1 MAGSRLEKLGT
12 IFSRLYK
19 FKITGFLLINVNCIR
34 MTGLLRSGALKKED
48 KPTWYD
54 IYKAFPPL
62 IEPIFKREV
71 SEKEI
76 TQIFYPE
83 DVYRAKFYRKYGSD
97 IIDMA
102 DTSPTLSE
110 Q

>member
-12 IFSRLYK
+12 IFS
-19 FKITGFLLINVNCIR
+19 R